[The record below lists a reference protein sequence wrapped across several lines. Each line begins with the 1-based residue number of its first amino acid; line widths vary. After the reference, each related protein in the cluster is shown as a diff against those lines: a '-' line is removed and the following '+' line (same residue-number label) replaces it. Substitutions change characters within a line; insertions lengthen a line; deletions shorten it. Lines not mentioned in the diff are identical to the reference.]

1 MHEFCMHQQA
11 RNMVSNAHSLKEC
24 LEFFI
29 FTTTISLHGKCFAAI
44 FLFKKLLKMINS

>member
-29 FTTTISLHGKCFAAI
+29 FATTITLHGNGFAPI
-44 FLFKKLLKMINS
+44 FLFDKLLKIDK